1 MALDQELRQVAE
13 IAVTYCRDGEE
24 LSGIVP
30 AEPAVGVRVYVCAYR
45 DGEETS
51 WLVLRAD
58 GSPVDDRSLI
68 RDAVSIA
75 ALYELA
81 EEAAGAGD
89 DEPRVATPAGL
100 DALGTSANVVEAIQQ
115 GTGTIDE
122 LVRDVERGY
131 KVPLQ

>member
-1 MALDQELRQVAE
+1 MALDQELRRIAE
-13 IAVTYCRDGEE
+13 VAVTYCRDGEE

-30 AEPAVGVRVYVCAYR
+30 AEPAAGARVYVCAYR

-58 GSPVDDRSLI
+58 GAPVEDRSLV

-81 EEAAGAGD
+81 EEAAGAED

-100 DALGTSANVVEAIQQ
+100 DALGSSASVLEAIQQ

-131 KVPLQ
+131 KVPFQ